1 MDASWMSVATKTT
14 EATPSVHRMEWK
26 IVGETGFA
34 GPADLPPQESP
45 GTQSHTVTGLQG
57 GTTYQAVEKL
67 GSAAQPAAGPRPGR
81 RKVTH
86 RLGDRSSDLLSE
98 TSFCLSKGFFNSLI
112 RRQASLPSDVKHL
125 TGGWS
130 ELEQATTTGGLPAPG
145 NLSVSALANGGFEV
159 SFDRIADAGEYRI
172 GRKRTSNL
180 DSLSTETK
188 GAFVHSFLPP
198 DSDPLKSQVLPWAH
212 AGRARGGTY
221 DIRVRAAPADCASVN
236 DRSNRSTVV
245 EASLRLPR
253 RRHWILGCGRRRTR
267 DGRPQR
273 RLERRN
279 PAGS

>member
-1 MDASWMSVATKTT
+1 MIVATTTT

-45 GTQSHTVTGLQG
+45 GTQSHTITGLQG
-57 GTTYQAVEKL
+57 GTTYDV
-67 GSAAQPAAGPRPGR
+67 
-81 RKVTH
+81 
-86 RLGDRSSDLLSE
+86 RLRSR
-98 TSFCLSKGFFNSLI
+98 G
-112 RRQASLPSDVKHL
+112 QGGDVKHL